1 MKRGRRAKAGRR
13 GVHGILADRAEEAA
27 DAARAAADATVSRT
41 KITVSRRGS
50 LANLAG
56 SFPFPWMG
64 WTAGTRA
71 RAALCC
77 EERLMTTTFQKRQ
90 KEMKR
95 IEKRKMKEEKRA
107 QRKLDK
113 PPASEVT
120 YDPASDPT
128 IDWNHSN
135 EISSRSEEH
144 TSELQ
149 SP

>member
-1 MKRGRRAKAGRR
+1 MDGLYGKDRGA
-13 GVHGILADRAEEAA
+13 L
-27 DAARAAADATVSRT
+27 
-41 KITVSRRGS
+41 
-50 LANLAG
+50 
-56 SFPFPWMG
+56 
-64 WTAGTRA
+64 
-71 RAALCC
+71 AALCC

-107 QRKLDK
+107 QRKQDK

-135 EISSRSEEH
+135 EISTQE
-144 TSELQ
+144 
-149 SP
+149 

>member
-1 MKRGRRAKAGRR
+1 MSGSKITAIPR
-13 GVHGILADRAEEAA
+13 
-27 DAARAAADATVSRT
+27 VSRANGT
-41 KITVSRRGS
+41 GS
-50 LANLAG
+50 LPFTGMG
-56 SFPFPWMG
+56 SPEGP
-64 WTAGTRA
+64 RA
-71 RAALCC
+71 LAALCC

-113 PPASEVT
+113 PAATEIT

-135 EISSRSEEH
+135 EISSQE
-144 TSELQ
+144 
-149 SP
+149 